1 METSIA
7 TLLKKFG
14 SKIGLGETLDLGE
27 EGNIRLPC
35 RRKFE
40 IVYPGLHDDSLW
52 P

>member
-27 EGNIRLPC
+27 EGNIRLT
-35 RRKFE
+35 RIFHISAKN
-40 IVYPGLHDDSLW
+40 
-52 P
+52 